1 MLLAMVT
8 EFLKVFFDS
17 LLACFENCAEPFLL
31 SGQNSSQRQR
41 A

>member
-1 MLLAMVT
+1 MAGYGCRVS
-8 EFLKVFFDS
+8 ESFFDS